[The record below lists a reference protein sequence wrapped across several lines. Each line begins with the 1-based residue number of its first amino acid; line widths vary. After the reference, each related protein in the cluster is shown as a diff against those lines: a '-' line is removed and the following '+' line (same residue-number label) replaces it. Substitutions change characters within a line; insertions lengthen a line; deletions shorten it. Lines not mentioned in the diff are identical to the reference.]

1 MPSAIFREPMLRRRY
16 DGGFSM
22 AGLRSAALQQ
32 RSEYPGTFPICNAH
46 RTLSGLA
53 AKRRRS
59 SQQDPSRY
67 DPRTPAVQPRLAF
80 AMCISAITELSCYHN
95 LIAYRRKTF
104 AYDFFV
110 REWPVDLRC
119 IEKGNTPFNAPRIT
133 VNISLL
139 SGAGPC
145 PLLIRMQP
153 SPIADTSSVPSLRV
167 SVIHPKCH
175 PICLK
180 D

>member
-16 DGGFSM
+16 DGGFLNCRSPLGC
-22 AGLRSAALQQ
+22 ASAALRVPRHISHLQ
-32 RSEYPGTFPICNAH
+32 RPSYSF
-46 RTLSGLA
+46 GLA

-153 SPIADTSSVPSLRV
+153 SPIADTSSVPSFASFR
-167 SVIHPKCH
+167 HPPKM
-175 PICLK
+175 PRYML
-180 D
+180 